1 MPHTTIANLWTPQIW
16 IPTIDERA
24 RSLPSLITSPVVQ
37 QSPLFDSAASG
48 GGTAVNLPFFQDFSD
63 ADDAIQA
70 QNTATTVNNLTGGTN
85 VAPVLNRE
93 VAFGTEALAKAVAD
107 NDPVAAIT
115 RGISL
120 NRQKRMQKTLLSILR
135 GLFAFNAAPATAA
148 ALSACRSDVSSET
161 GASPAA
167 GQLIDST
174 KFNNA
179 TALMGELQGNLI
191 NGVVW
196 MHPLIRAALLNAD
209 ANSFERLSRGDLVL
223 ETYKGIPVYVSNLL
237 SRAGTTSGTTFDTY
251 VIAPGAIAWGMKPQI
266 DGVDTASLQYER
278 DPSKNQEA
286 IYDRTR
292 AVIHVNGTRWTGTPS
307 GQSATDA
314 ELRTST
320 NWALAFQSADRCG
333 IVQIRTNG

>member
-1 MPHTTIANLWTPQIW
+1 MAHTTIANLWTPAIW
-16 IPTIDERA
+16 IPTIDEGV
-24 RSLPSLITSPVVQ
+24 RSFPSLVTSPVVQ
-37 QSPLFDSAASG
+37 QSPLFDSLASG
-48 GGTAVNLPFFQDFSD
+48 GGTSVNLPFFQDFTD
-63 ADDAIQA
+63 TDDGIQVENSA
-70 QNTATTVNNLTGGTN
+70 PTVNNLTSGTN
-85 VAPVLNRE
+85 VAPVLNR
-93 VAFGTEALAKAVAD
+93 VAPFGSEALAKAVAGA
-107 NDPVAAIT
+107 DPVAAIT
-115 RGISL
+115 RQIAV
-120 NRQKRMQKTLLSILR
+120 NRQKRAQKTLLAIIR
-135 GLFAFNAAPATAA
+135 GLFAANAAPATAA
-148 ALSACRSDVSSET
+148 ALSACRSDVSLEA

-179 TALMGELQGNLI
+179 VALMGELQSGLL

-196 MHPLIRAALLNAD
+196 MHPIIRAALLNAD
-209 ANSFERLSRGDLVL
+209 SNSFERLSRGDLML
-223 ETYKGIPVYVSNLL
+223 ETYKGIPVVVSNLL
-237 SRAGTTSGTTFDTY
+237 VRAGTTSGSVYDTY
-251 VIAPGAIAWGMKPQI
+251 VIAPGAIAWGMKPQVAGI
-266 DGVDTASLQYER
+266 DAASLQYDA

-292 AVIHVNGTRWTGTPS
+292 MLIHVNGTKWTGTPS

>member
-1 MPHTTIANLWTPQIW
+1 MAHTTIANLWTPAIW
-16 IPTIDERA
+16 IPTIDEGV
-24 RSLPSLITSPVVQ
+24 RSFPSLVTSPVVQ
-37 QSPLFDSAASG
+37 QSPLFDSLASG
-48 GGTAVNLPFFQDFSD
+48 GGTSVNLPFFQDFTD
-63 ADDAIQA
+63 TDDGIQVENSA
-70 QNTATTVNNLTGGTN
+70 PTVNNLTSGTN
-85 VAPVLNRE
+85 VAPVLNR
-93 VAFGTEALAKAVAD
+93 VVSFGSEALAKAVAGA
-107 NDPVAAIT
+107 DPVAAIT
-115 RGISL
+115 RQIAV
-120 NRQKRMQKTLLSILR
+120 NRQKRAQKTLLAIIR
-135 GLFAFNAAPATAA
+135 GLFAANAAPATAA
-148 ALSACRSDVSSET
+148 ALSACRSDVSLEA

-179 TALMGELQGNLI
+179 VALMGELQSGLL

-196 MHPLIRAALLNAD
+196 MHPIIRAALLNAD
-209 ANSFERLSRGDLVL
+209 SNSFERLSRGDLML
-223 ETYKGIPVYVSNLL
+223 ETYKGIPVVVSNLL
-237 SRAGTTSGTTFDTY
+237 VRAGTTSGSVYDTY
-251 VIAPGAIAWGMKPQI
+251 VIAPGAIAWGMKPQVAGI
-266 DGVDTASLQYER
+266 DAASLQYDA

-292 AVIHVNGTRWTGTPS
+292 MLIHVNGTKWTGTPS